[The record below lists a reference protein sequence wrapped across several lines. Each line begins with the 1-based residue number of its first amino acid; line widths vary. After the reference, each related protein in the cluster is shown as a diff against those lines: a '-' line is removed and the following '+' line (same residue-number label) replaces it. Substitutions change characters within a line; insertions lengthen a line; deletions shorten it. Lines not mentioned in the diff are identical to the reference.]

1 MMALREIAKV
11 HIAKCKDGDMQAIKE
26 LADRLDGKPAQIL
39 DLNDP
44 DSNPIRKI
52 VHEFVH
58 VTQTPEELAA
68 ENEPVPIEGR
78 GCEMRMEAGRMEAAV
93 SMRRPRARNASF
105 DHARRYAVIA
115 GQLFRISRSFNAR
128 SP

>member
-1 MMALREIAKV
+1 
-11 HIAKCKDGDMQAIKE
+11 MQAIKE

-68 ENEPVPIEGR
+68 ENPSAE
-78 GCEMRMEAGRMEAAV
+78 
-93 SMRRPRARNASF
+93 
-105 DHARRYAVIA
+105 
-115 GQLFRISRSFNAR
+115 
-128 SP
+128 

>member
-1 MMALREIAKV
+1 MSEGVDLKKLRQIARA
-11 HIAKCKDGDMQAIKE
+11 HIENAASGDMQAIKE

-68 ENEPVPIEGR
+68 ENEPVLIEGR
-78 GCEMRMEAGRMEAAV
+78 GVRDANGSGGPNEDT
-93 SMRRPRARNASF
+93 ARTK
-105 DHARRYAVIA
+105 R
-115 GQLFRISRSFNAR
+115 
-128 SP
+128 

>member
-1 MMALREIAKV
+1 
-11 HIAKCKDGDMQAIKE
+11 MQAIKE

-39 DLNDP
+39 DLNDT

-78 GCEMRMEAGRMEAAV
+78 GVRDANGGAGHNGNG
-93 SMRRPRARNASF
+93 S
-105 DHARRYAVIA
+105 DHDH
-115 GQLFRISRSFNAR
+115 N
-128 SP
+128 